1 MSSLD
6 QRRAGYKRYKEDV
19 QRRGKPFFPPA
30 MFHDT
35 VMSLVVVC
43 VIIALACIWKY
54 TSLLGV
60 HYTAKADPGTTSF
73 VPRPDWYF
81 YFLFYLLRIFKWPET
96 VIIGTIGIPT
106 ICLVLLLGL
115 PFVDTRMERRLSRR
129 PVAIIAAVLVILSM
143 GALTWKGATAKESLG
158 SEVLGA
164 VPDWAEKQGFAANEV
179 AVAGAELFAQ
189 SCTTCH
195 TYLGAGSSNQGAPDL
210 SAIGASGQGVAFFE
224 RYVSDPS
231 QFGNTIMPKFGE
243 QLSKEQIHQIAVF
256 LDASKGAK

>member
-19 QRRGKPFFPPA
+19 ARRGKPFFPPA

-54 TSLLGV
+54 TGLLGV
-60 HYTAKADPGTTSF
+60 HYAAKADPGTTSF

-210 SAIGASGQGVAFFE
+210 SAIGASGQGVNFFE

>member
-6 QRRAGYKRYKEDV
+6 QRRAGYKRYKQDV
-19 QRRGKPFFPPA
+19 ARHGKPFFPPA

-54 TSLLGV
+54 TGLLGV

-129 PVAIIAAVLVILSM
+129 PVAIVAAVLVILSM
-143 GALTWKGATAKESLG
+143 GVLTWKGATAKEALG

-164 VPDWAEKQGFAANEV
+164 VPDWAQREGFAANEV

-195 TYLGAGSSNQGAPDL
+195 TYNGAGSSNYGAPDL
-210 SAIGASGQGVAFFE
+210 TAIGASGQGVNFFE

>member
-1 MSSLD
+1 MSALD
-6 QRRAGYKRYKEDV
+6 ERRSGFQRYKEDV
-19 QRRGKPFFPPA
+19 KRRGKPFYPFA

-35 VMSLVVVC
+35 VMSLVVVS
-43 VIIALACIWKY
+43 VIAGLAWVWKHY
-54 TSLLGV
+54 TILGPLLGE
-60 HYTAKADPGTTSF
+60 KADPGTISF

-210 SAIGASGQGVAFFE
+210 SAIGASGQGVDFFE

>member
-43 VIIALACIWKY
+43 VIIALAVIWKY
-54 TSLLGV
+54 TTLLGV
-60 HYTAKADPGTTSF
+60 HYAAKADPGTTSF

-210 SAIGASGQGVAFFE
+210 SAIGASGQGVDFFE